1 MSLSMPEVIPGDG
14 FGLELLTGQ
23 ANYSR
28 WARGFRIVALSKGL
42 WRVFDS
48 QNQKEEYTVRS
59 THHET
64 RLAAEQGLAL
74 LLLWVHPALRSKIEH
89 QSKPRAAWNV
99 LKICYKMDAD
109 LAIQFARLK
118 ARSLRLQDCENMADY
133 LNQHQLV
140 FQDHMDAGDPRELK
154 ILVKCIVDG
163 LGPKYTNFLEGSE
176 IKHHIDWS
184 DIPALTGQ
192 LLLFEYK
199 LGMEERMN
207 KEVEA
212 EAKSTVEPAVKAA
225 VEPAVKSAVEAE
237 AKSTAELAVKAAVE
251 PAVKSAVEAEA
262 KSTAELASAVE
273 AEAKSTVEL
282 AVKAAVEVEVKSAVE
297 QAVKAAVIA
306 EVKRTVEAK
315 VKSALVAEVK
325 SIVEPAVKAAVEA
338 EVKSVVE
345 AEVKSIMKA
354 KVKSAVEARRKSTID
369 AGKDNEADWEQV

>member
-212 EAKSTVEPAVKAA
+212 EAKST
-225 VEPAVKSAVEAE
+225 SAVEAE

-262 KSTAELASAVE
+262 KSTAELAVKAAVEPAVKSAVE

>member
-262 KSTAELASAVE
+262 KST
-273 AEAKSTVEL
+273 VEL